1 MQILPAAGIMLTPSE
16 RPSLRLR
23 TGPKTGLSL
32 RNVGMGLLSPEQTRS
47 FSHMHG
53 VESPRTR
60 VKWPFWV
67 NATGDEELEHD
78 LESWR
83 ELYRGQDE
91 RCRAGQHS

>member
-1 MQILPAAGIMLTPSE
+1 
-16 RPSLRLR
+16 
-23 TGPKTGLSL
+23 
-32 RNVGMGLLSPEQTRS
+32 
-47 FSHMHG
+47 MHG

-67 NATGDEELEHD
+67 NATGDEELERN

-91 RCRAGQHS
+91 RCRAGQYI

>member
-1 MQILPAAGIMLTPSE
+1 
-16 RPSLRLR
+16 
-23 TGPKTGLSL
+23 
-32 RNVGMGLLSPEQTRS
+32 
-47 FSHMHG
+47 MHG

-67 NATGDEELEHD
+67 SATGDEELERD

-91 RCRAGQHS
+91 RCRAEQHI